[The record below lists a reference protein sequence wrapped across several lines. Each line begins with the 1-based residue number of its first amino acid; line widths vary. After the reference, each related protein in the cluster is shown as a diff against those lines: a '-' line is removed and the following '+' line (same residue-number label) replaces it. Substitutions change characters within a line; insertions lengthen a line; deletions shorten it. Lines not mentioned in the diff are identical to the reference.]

1 MQIIHVGQESC
12 QTVDSAPEAL
22 PAAGF
27 LWLDCLHEEVQS
39 EPEVFRAAVE
49 RLTGARIFDLHLQ
62 DATNLQHPSFFDGTQ
77 DYEMLVFRKLA
88 PGEAAPLEPA
98 QQHGKSMRLQE
109 IVTRPITFFVFE
121 RVLVTV
127 RNAHS
132 KSVEQMRARLLAG
145 RSARSG
151 SGDIG
156 SSGSSGSSGNSSGSG
171 AVADKLPEKL
181 RVPHRPEEL
190 MLRLLNSMVDRYLDL
205 RQPMTERL
213 DRWQRELLDPRR
225 PFNDWG
231 ALLDARIE
239 IRKLEN
245 LCEEQLDALQELR
258 DSYLET
264 TPEPQQS
271 DAYLVRIADVI
282 EHIKRVLSH
291 AQRLESSIE
300 TAVQLHFSA
309 NSHRTNQVVRTLT
322 VITAVFAPL
331 TLIAG
336 IWGMNFDRIPLAH
349 HPHGFGIVVAAMG
362 SLAAVLLA
370 FFWTRRFLSDR
381 PSRTA
386 RLWRAVWRR
395 PRPGTPMRAP

>member
-1 MQIIHVGQESC
+1 MH
-12 QTVDSAPEAL
+12 D
-22 PAAGF
+22 
-27 LWLDCLHEEVQS
+27 EVQAD
-39 EPEVFRAAVE
+39 PEGFRSAVE

-77 DYEMLVFRKLA
+77 DYEMLVFRKLT
-88 PGEAAPLEPA
+88 PGEAPPLHEHPRPRA
-98 QQHGKSMRLQE
+98 RGEMRLQE

-121 RVLVTV
+121 RALVTV
-127 RNAHS
+127 RNAQS
-132 KSVEQMRARLLAG
+132 KTVEQMRARLLAERG
-145 RSARSG
+145 SRAASG
-151 SGDIG
+151 N
-156 SSGSSGSSGNSSGSG
+156 GNSSGSG
-171 AVADKLPEKL
+171 TVADKLPEKQRL
-181 RVPHRPEEL
+181 PARPEEL
-190 MLRLLNSMVDRYLDL
+190 MLRLLNGMVDRYLDL
-205 RQPMTERL
+205 RQPLTERL

-225 PFNDWG
+225 PFSDWA

-258 DSYLET
+258 DSYLES
-264 TPEPQQS
+264 TPELQQS

-282 EHIKRVLSH
+282 EHIKRVLTH

-309 NSHRTNQVVRTLT
+309 NSHRTNQIVRTLT

-349 HPHGFGIVVAAMG
+349 HPHGFGLVVGGMG
-362 SLAAVLLA
+362 TLAALLLL
-370 FFWTRRFLSDR
+370 FFWVKRFLSDR

-386 RLWRAVWRR
+386 RFWRAIWRR
-395 PRPGTPMRAP
+395 SASVREEPRAP

>member
-1 MQIIHVGQESC
+1 VQTLHVQADHCRAEPGVPQAC
-12 QTVDSAPEAL
+12 

-27 LWLDCLHEEVQS
+27 LWLDCMHDEVHAD
-39 EPEVFRAAVE
+39 PEAFRTTVE

-77 DYEMLVFRKLA
+77 DYEMLVFRKLT
-88 PGEAAPLEPA
+88 PGEAPPLQEHPQPRA
-98 QQHGKSMRLQE
+98 RGEIRLQE

-127 RNAHS
+127 RNAQS
-132 KSVEQMRARLLAG
+132 KTVEQMRARLLSERGVRAVAG
-145 RSARSG
+145 NG
-151 SGDIG
+151 N
-156 SSGSSGSSGNSSGSG
+156 GNSSGSG
-171 AVADKLPEKL
+171 AMAEKLPEKQRL
-181 RVPHRPEEL
+181 PTRPEEL
-190 MLRLLNSMVDRYLDL
+190 MLRLLNGMVDRYLDL
-205 RQPMTERL
+205 RQPLTDRL

-258 DSYLET
+258 DSYLES
-264 TPEPQQS
+264 TPELQQS

-282 EHIKRVLSH
+282 EHIKRVLTH
-291 AQRLESSIE
+291 TQRLESSIE

-336 IWGMNFDRIPLAH
+336 IWGMNFERIPLAQ
-349 HPHGFGIVVAAMG
+349 HPHGFGLVVGGMG
-362 SLAAVLLA
+362 TLAALLLL
-370 FFWTRRFLSDR
+370 FFWIKRFLSDR

-386 RLWRAVWRR
+386 RLWRAIWRR
-395 PRPGTPMRAP
+395 SASVREAPPAP